1 MLFKNMGLMGP
12 LMTNES
18 NARDFWSRERVVADR
33 KETIRDGSSTALQA
47 VYTVNTVDTV
57 YIVDAVDT
65 ACILFK
71 LLFTA

>member
-33 KETIRDGSSTALQA
+33 KKKPSEMEVALP
-47 VYTVNTVDTV
+47 YR
-57 YIVDAVDT
+57 
-65 ACILFK
+65 
-71 LLFTA
+71 LFTLLILLTLFTLLTLFIDCSN

>member
-33 KETIRDGSSTALQA
+33 KKKPSEMEVALP
-47 VYTVNTVDTV
+47 Y
-57 YIVDAVDT
+57 
-65 ACILFK
+65 K
-71 LLFTA
+71 